1 MPEQQDKK
9 YRSERDSMGEFQV
22 PADAYYGANTMR
34 AALNFP
40 ISDLR
45 FPRSFIS
52 ALALIKQSAAEVNA
66 EFGLLDKTLADA
78 IVQAAQE
85 VMDGDLD
92 DQFIVDIFQT
102 GSGTSTNMNVNE
114 VISNRAIELMG
125 GVIGSRSPVHPN
137 DHVNIGQS
145 SNDVIPTAIHLS
157 ALLAIHDDLVPAL
170 QQLQEGLEQ
179 KSDEF
184 MPVIKTGRTHLQDAT
199 PVRLGQEF
207 LGYAGQVERGIER
220 LRHAEREL
228 SEVALGGTAVGT
240 GVNTHPEF
248 ARLVCSRLTETLGV
262 EVRETTNHFQAQ
274 SALDNVVEASGSLKT
289 VAVSL
294 MKICNDIRWLG
305 SGPRGGIGEIELPE
319 VQPGSSIMPGKVNPV
334 IPESVCQVA
343 AHVIGNDAAIAV
355 GGQSGNFE
363 INVMMPVCAYNLL
376 QSIDLLAAAARNLDE
391 QCVSGLKATSVGPD
405 MVERGLA
412 IVTTLVPHI
421 GYDDSAAIAKEAQAT
436 GKTVKEVAIERTNL
450 SSEELDEILDPSGMT
465 EPGLSAGGI
474 SVG

>member
-1 MPEQQDKK
+1 MSEQN

-34 AALNFP
+34 AVLNFP

-45 FPRSFIS
+45 FPRSFIC
-52 ALALIKQSAAEVNA
+52 ALGQIKQAAAQVNA
-66 EFGLLDKTLADA
+66 ELGLLDETLADA
-78 IVQAAQE
+78 IERSAQE
-85 VMDGDLD
+85 VMDGKLD
-92 DQFIVDIFQT
+92 DQFVVDIFQT

-114 VISNRAIELMG
+114 VISNRAIEMMG

-145 SNDVIPTAIHLS
+145 SNDVIPTAIHVS
-157 ALLAIHDDLVPAL
+157 ALLAIHDALIPAL
-170 QQLQEGLEQ
+170 SQLQEGLEQ
-179 KSDEF
+179 KAEEF

-207 LGYAGQVERGIER
+207 LGYAGQIERGIAR
-220 LRHAEREL
+220 LRHAESEL
-228 SEVALGGTAVGT
+228 AEVALGGTAVGT

-248 ARLVCSRLTETLGV
+248 ASKVCARLSEILGV
-262 EVRETTNHFQAQ
+262 QVRETTNHFQAQ
-274 SALDNVVEASGSLKT
+274 STLDNVVEASGSLKT

-343 AHVIGNDAAIAV
+343 AHVIGNDATVAV

-391 QCVSGLKATSVGPD
+391 QCVRGLKATSAGPD

-421 GYDDSAAIAKEAQAT
+421 GYDESAAIAKKAQAT
-436 GKTVKEVAIERTNL
+436 GRTVKEVAIETTGL
-450 SSEELDEILDPSGMT
+450 SSDELDEILDPSGMT
-465 EPGLSAGGI
+465 EPGLAAGGV